1 VKSGTTTMQHEGKE
15 VTDPQQVRQLL
26 AEALDQKLA
35 ELAELALFV
44 A

>member
-1 VKSGTTTMQHEGKE
+1 MQHEGKE
-15 VTDPQQVRQLL
+15 VTDPQQVRQILV
-26 AEALDQKLA
+26 AALDQKLT